1 MTMDRLSSK
10 HGFSI
15 AQPGPPFS
23 PWLRLAHV
31 WRVASQLANEAV
43 DLRRLRDFE
52 FFLQIEGHTW
62 IALPDV
68 DARLILPTGHL
79 AFIPPGLI
87 HAYGHRAGAHI
98 AVHADL
104 HAQTALGNAAMVERC
119 PNAPVS
125 KRDATGWTWR
135 LQLGGEI
142 LVLPLII
149 PVDVVRWRRR
159 FEPLIDM
166 YSARTLATPT
176 NRMRAAGILGEC
188 FSEIL
193 ALAGGDPGD
202 GLLSDLSQAAAGDPA
217 LASVPVLARKAGL
230 GQTAYR
236 AAVRRLTGHGPR
248 EHLERLR
255 IDRAAYALRSGSTP
269 IARIASEAGYD
280 DPFHFSRV
288 FRRVFGCSPRAFRD
302 RHGGR

>member
-1 MTMDRLSSK
+1 MDRLSQK
-10 HGFSI
+10 TGYSI

-31 WRVASQLANEAV
+31 WRIAAPHANESV

-52 FFLQIEGHTW
+52 FFLQIEGRTW
-62 IALPDV
+62 IALPEI
-68 DARLILPTGHL
+68 DARLPLPAGHL
-79 AFIPPGLI
+79 AFIPPGLV
-87 HAYGHRAGAHI
+87 HAYGHGAGAHI

-104 HAQTALGNAAMVERC
+104 HAQTALGNAAMVERSA
-119 PNAPVS
+119 NAPVS
-125 KRDATGWTWR
+125 TRLTTGWTWQLR
-135 LQLGGEI
+135 LGGES

-149 PVDVVRWRRR
+149 PVDGIRWRRR
-159 FEPLIDM
+159 FEPLIEM

-188 FSEIL
+188 FAEIL
-193 ALAGGDPGD
+193 AVAGGDPGD
-202 GLLSDLSQAAAGDPA
+202 GLLRDLSQAAAGDPA

-236 AAVRRLTGHGPR
+236 AAVRRLTGHAPR

-255 IDRAAYALRSGSTP
+255 IDRAAYALRSGSIP
-269 IARIASEAGYD
+269 IARIASEAGYA

-302 RHGGR
+302 LHGGR